1 MKRVTTSILVQVDQT
16 DGMRTS
22 PSHFDLTLHG
32 ADTVATVE
40 NVDAI
45 RELFYT
51 PHIAY
56 SVLDLMVCC
65 NIGVSLANVRECFKS
80 L

>member
-45 RELFYT
+45 RELLYT

-56 SVLDLMVCC
+56 SVLDLGLLQYRCISCLCQRV
-65 NIGVSLANVRECFKS
+65 F
-80 L
+80 